1 MLHSLLIMGG
11 RNYDEN
17 RENPRTLRDW
27 EEDLMPQEM
36 EALRDWYHTDPNEL
50 LTPSEVLECIVSW
63 QGGIASAYHIKSI
76 ISRVY
81 GIEL

>member
-1 MLHSLLIMGG
+1 MTKIEST
-11 RNYDEN
+11 
-17 RENPRTLRDW
+17 PRTLRDW

-76 ISRVY
+76 IGRVY
-81 GIEL
+81 DIEL

>member
-1 MLHSLLIMGG
+1 MTKIE
-11 RNYDEN
+11 RT
-17 RENPRTLRDW
+17 PRTLRDW

-36 EALRDWYHTDPNEL
+36 EAL
-50 LTPSEVLECIVSW
+50 IVSW